1 MISDAIP
8 IITAAD
14 FTAHTKDAL
23 VVHIAGK
30 GNMPTTPYQDDKM
43 LEGES
48 KEDKAMYNTYMAY
61 VDNYVRGRHYKP
73 YKSFNMQ
80 AAVFEDLNE
89 NVEAEFQQI
98 LVKLTAILEGLQRNR
113 LYNKAPPRRLVFTF
127 DGDNYQDNSPFTK
140 GIRMLI
146 RAGYAV
152 YAFKDKPPK
161 PTHVA
166 SWVEEAK
173 TPYTALVNLEGMVN
187 TLTGKKVSP
196 KDYTKP
202 GCDVYVSY
210 GYPLL
215 VSIYQP
221 QKDSEILE
229 DGSDRWG
236 RIRPSEL
243 PSELPG
249 LVLSSLSSELSDD
262 FKKGFSISYVPRS
275 NRYLMLYHRTPH

>member
-1 MISDAIP
+1 MSADAIP
-8 IITAAD
+8 MIAAAD

-30 GNMPTTPYQDDKM
+30 GNMPMIPDQDDQMIDEKTE
-43 LEGES
+43 EG
-48 KEDKAMYNTYMAY
+48 KELYKTYSVYAE
-61 VDNYVRGRHYKP
+61 NYVRGRHYEP

-127 DGDNYQDNSPFTK
+127 DGDNYQNNSPFTK
-140 GIRMLI
+140 GIRVLI
-146 RAGYAV
+146 RSGYAV
-152 YAFKDKPPK
+152 YAFKDKPPSK
-161 PTHVA
+161 PTHFA
-166 SWVEEAK
+166 SWVDVKA
-173 TPYTALVNLEGMVN
+173 PYTALVNLEGMVN

-221 QKDSEILE
+221 QKDSEMNPN
-229 DGSDRWG
+229 GSDRFG

-243 PSELPG
+243 ALPG

-262 FKKGFSISYVPRS
+262 FKKDFSISYVPRS
-275 NRYLMLYHRTPH
+275 NRYLMLYHRKPH